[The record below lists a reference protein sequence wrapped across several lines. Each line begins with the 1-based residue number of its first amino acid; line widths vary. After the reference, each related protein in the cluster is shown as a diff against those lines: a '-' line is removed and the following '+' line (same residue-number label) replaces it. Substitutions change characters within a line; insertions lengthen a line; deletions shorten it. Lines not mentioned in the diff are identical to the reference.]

1 MAKPHPP
8 KGTLIAVGGNE
19 DKGIEQSEQYSLDFI
34 EDGIL
39 SRIVKEAGGKD
50 ANISV
55 VTTASSIPQQV
66 AKNYLTAFGKLGCKN
81 VNILDIRN
89 KFDVKKA
96 DNINLIKKSD
106 VVMLSGGDQRRLVH
120 IIGGSEI
127 HKILKQRYQEDD
139 FIIAGTSAGAMA
151 MSKEMIS
158 GGSSTTAM
166 LKGNV
171 SMMQGFGFLEEVIV
185 DSHFINRGRFGR
197 LTEAVAKFPKL
208 LGIGL
213 GEDTGVIIKE
223 GNICTTIGSGMVLV
237 FDGEHLSH
245 NKVPDLDEGTPISI
259 GNMIVHVMANTDTFY
274 LGTRHLKILTADQA
288 YEQEADWQ

>member
-8 KGTLIAVGGNE
+8 KRTLIAVGGNE

-39 SRIVKEAGGKD
+39 SRIVKEASGKD